1 MELRSVD
8 APRERPAP
16 TGFRGRN
23 AAGDEVTHAFSRATV
38 VVAVK
43 PHCDGCRDFVSG
55 AVDLGDVD
63 VVVVAA
69 AEDDAWGEARGV
81 VIAPELWRDL
91 DIRSAPFFVLID
103 PARSLVTYEGS
114 AFSAA
119 QVAAEIAG
127 HLRSRPDPT

>member
-16 TGFRGRN
+16 AGFRGRD
-23 AAGDEVTHAFSRATV
+23 AAGVEVRRTFTRATV

-43 PHCDGCRDFVSG
+43 PHCDGCRDFVRGDAALG
-55 AVDLGDVD
+55 AVD
-63 VVVVAA
+63 VVVAA
-69 AEDDAWGEARGV
+69 AANDDSWRDSAV
-81 VIAPELWRDL
+81 VIAPGLWRDL
-91 DIRSAPFFVLID
+91 EIRSAPFFVLID
-103 PARSLVTYEGS
+103 PERGVVTYEGS

-127 HLRSRPDPT
+127 RLKG

>member
-16 TGFRGRN
+16 AGFRGRD
-23 AAGDEVTHAFSRATV
+23 AAGAEVAHTFTRATV

-43 PHCDGCRDFVSG
+43 PHCDGCRDFVAEDVS
-55 AVDLGDVD
+55 LGDVD

-69 AEDDAWGEARGV
+69 TEDDSWRETRGV
-81 VIAPELWRDL
+81 IIAPQLWRDL
-91 DIRSAPFFVLID
+91 EIRSAPFFVLID
-103 PARSLVTYEGS
+103 PARGVVTYEGS

-119 QVAAEIAG
+119 QVAAEIAS
-127 HLRSRPDPT
+127 HLSA